1 VTFVGQTES
10 GVIQIIASD
19 DAPLGRQPFVRFF
32 AVGVVEDQPVFH
44 GSCFLNLEI
53 VE

>member
-10 GVIQIIASD
+10 GTIQVIANE
-19 DAPLGRQPFVRFF
+19 DAELGRQPFLRLY
-32 AVGVVEDQPVFH
+32 AVGVVEDKPTYH